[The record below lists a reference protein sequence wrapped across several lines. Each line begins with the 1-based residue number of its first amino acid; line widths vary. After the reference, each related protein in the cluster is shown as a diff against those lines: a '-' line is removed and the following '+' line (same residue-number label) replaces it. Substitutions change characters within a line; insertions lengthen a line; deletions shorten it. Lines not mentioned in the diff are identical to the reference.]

1 MMTKSFASLLLA
13 LLLVLAGASS
23 AFAQKRKSTV
33 DLIISGGTV
42 VTMDGS
48 RRVIENGG
56 VAIKGG
62 RIVAVYKTAALD
74 RDYAARGSVNAA
86 GKSVI
91 PRLVKGHTP
100 LPLTLFR
107 GLGDD
112 LGLQEWLTKYI
123 FSS

>member
-62 RIVAVYKTAALD
+62 RILADCNKGALHQEYGGRED
-74 RDYAARGSVNAA
+74 LKPA
-86 GKSVI
+86 GEVVI
-91 PRLVKGHTP
+91 TRRIKCPQHGP
-100 LPLTLFR
+100 LPLFLR
-107 GLGDD
+107 
-112 LGLQEWLTKYI
+112 
-123 FSS
+123 